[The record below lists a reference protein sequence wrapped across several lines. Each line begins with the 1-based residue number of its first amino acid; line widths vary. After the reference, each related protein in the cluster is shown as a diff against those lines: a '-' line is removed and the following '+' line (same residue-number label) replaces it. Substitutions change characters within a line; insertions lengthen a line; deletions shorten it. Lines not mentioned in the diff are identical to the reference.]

1 MICALS
7 PAAINYEETLGTLRY
22 ADRAKKIQNKAV
34 INESPQEKMIRELKD
49 ENDKLKKMLMA
60 LQNGQPINFNEL
72 GMDNLN
78 DLAETFEENA
88 KAMEEM
94 EKPWE

>member
-7 PAAINYEETLGTLRY
+7 PASINYEETLGTLRY

-49 ENDKLKKMLMA
+49 ENNKLK
-60 LQNGQPINFNEL
+60 
-72 GMDNLN
+72 
-78 DLAETFEENA
+78 
-88 KAMEEM
+88 
-94 EKPWE
+94 